1 MFSTL
6 KNHDYRLLWMG
17 QGVSILGDQ
26 FYLVALPWL
35 VLQLTRDPVQ
45 LGLVLA
51 AAGVPRALFMLVGG
65 AWADRHSPRTIMLV
79 SDVVRFAAVGYIGI
93 ATLASS
99 IRMWQVYVVAVIF
112 GTVSGFFI
120 PAAQSAIPRLL
131 EDRAL
136 ERGNALMRIVEN
148 GAAFLG
154 PAAAGVL
161 IATFGSQVVAG
172 ETTTSLTGIG
182 IAMAFDSATFLLSA
196 ACVTFVRRL
205 RAPESHPDTHPIADI
220 AEGLRFA
227 WRTPAVRVLIAL
239 IALVNFA
246 LAGPLQVGVPL
257 LASTRLGGAA
267 AFGVIMSALAGGRLV
282 GMAVAG
288 SRGRPAR
295 VPLRTLMV
303 ASYAL
308 YGAAMVWLIVVSATW
323 QALPLLALV
332 GAVDGYVGILI
343 VSQLQ
348 RMTPQPML
356 GRAMGIVMLSIFGMM
371 PLSQAIAG
379 WASAF
384 SLAALFAGSAVA
396 MGAIAL
402 FAWSRRDIRSLT
414 AGDDPS

>member
-1 MFSTL
+1 MLSTL
-6 KNHDYRLLWMG
+6 RNRDYRLLWAG

-35 VLQLTRDPVQ
+35 VLQLTNDPVQ

-51 AAGVPRALFMLVGG
+51 ATGVPRALFMLIGG
-65 AWADRHSPRTIMLV
+65 AWADRHSPRVIMLV
-79 SDVVRFAAVGYIGI
+79 SDVIRFVAVGYIGVAALLGTI
-93 ATLASS
+93 A
-99 IRMWQVYVVAVIF
+99 MWQVYIVAVVF

-136 ERGNALMRIVEN
+136 ERGNALMRIAEN

-161 IATFGSQVVAG
+161 IATFGSQVVTG

-182 IAMAFDSATFLLSA
+182 VAMVFDSATFLFSA

-205 RAPESHPDTHPIADI
+205 RAPQSSPEKHPVADI
-220 AEGLRFA
+220 VEGLRFA
-227 WRTPAVRVLIAL
+227 WRTPAVRALIGF
-239 IALVNFA
+239 IALVN
-246 LAGPLQVGVPL
+246 LAIAGTLQVGIPL

-267 AFGVIMSALAGGRLV
+267 AFGAIMSSVAGGRIL
-282 GMAVAG
+282 GMAIAG
-288 SRGRPAR
+288 SRGRPVR
-295 VPLRTLMV
+295 VALRSLMA

-308 YGAAMVWLIVVSATW
+308 YGAAIGWLIVISATW
-323 QALPLLALV
+323 QALPLLAV
-332 GAVDGYVGILI
+332 AGAVDGYVGILI
-343 VSQLQ
+343 LSQLQ
-348 RMTPQPML
+348 RMTPKPML
-356 GRAMGIVMLSIFGMM
+356 GRAMGLVMLSVFGMM

-379 WASAF
+379 WVGDF
-384 SLAALFAGSAVA
+384 SLTALFTGSAVA

-402 FAWSRRDIRSLT
+402 FAWFQPHLRSLT
-414 AGDDPS
+414 SGEDPS